1 MAVADML
8 RVFVV
13 VAGILLLLM
22 DFVSYANRKMTESM
36 GLGWVFFA
44 FIMILSGVLPIWQ
57 IHGTV
62 EESSCFVPASILGFF
77 VILGMFFL
85 SQAVSQLIRK
95 NQELAMQVSLLNQ
108 ENERI
113 LRELGELTGKNK
125 VRI

>member
-1 MAVADML
+1 MAVAEML

-13 VAGILLLLM
+13 VAGILLLIM

-44 FIMILSGVLPIWQ
+44 VIMILSGVLPIWP
-57 IHGTV
+57 IHDAV
-62 EESSCFVPASILGFF
+62 EESGYFMPACIIGFF

-125 VRI
+125 VSI

>member
-1 MAVADML
+1 ML

-44 FIMILSGVLPIWQ
+44 FIMILSSVLPIWP
-57 IHGTV
+57 IHNTV

-113 LRELGELTGKNK
+113 LRELGELTEKNK

>member
-13 VAGILLLLM
+13 VGGILLLLM

-44 FIMILSGVLPIWQ
+44 FIMILSGALPIWP
-57 IHGTV
+57 IDGTA

-113 LRELGELTGKNK
+113 LRELGELTEKNK